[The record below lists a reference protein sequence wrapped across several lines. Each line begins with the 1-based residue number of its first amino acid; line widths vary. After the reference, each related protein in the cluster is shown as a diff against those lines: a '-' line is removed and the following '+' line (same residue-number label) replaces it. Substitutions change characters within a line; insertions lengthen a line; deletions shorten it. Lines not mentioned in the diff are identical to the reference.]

1 MKYRCIKDFGGL
13 GLLTVGNIYE
23 IESLSNRWI
32 EFYRVINDYGRTID
46 LSDET
51 LLKYFEKIEE

>member
-1 MKYRCIKDFGGL
+1 MKYRCIKDIGGL
-13 GLLTVGNIYE
+13 NTLTVGKIYE

-32 EFYRVINDYGRTID
+32 DFYRVINDYGRTVD

-51 LLKYFEKIEE
+51 LPKYFEKVEE

>member
-13 GLLTVGNIYE
+13 GLLTVGKIYE

>member
-13 GLLTVGNIYE
+13 GLLTVGKIYE

-46 LSDET
+46 ISDGT
-51 LLKYFEKIEE
+51 LPKYFEKIEE

>member
-13 GLLTVGNIYE
+13 GLLTVGKIYE

-32 EFYRVINDYGRTID
+32 KFLE
-46 LSDET
+46 LSTTMAEQ
-51 LLKYFEKIEE
+51 